1 MKKLNKTQTKKWTAL
16 LVRYENLGECLTD
29 RLVQMESAIDDAR
42 ATFQETVS
50 DEWGKLLAHLDE
62 DEDIDLSVIDEIEE
76 FVAEVHGKLED
87 VHDNKSEK
95 WQESEQGQALEEA
108 KDEWEE
114 LSGVA
119 LWEGFSD
126 EPDLDDPEVP
136 ELSEALPTDYDTL
149 ADLPVDWSE

>member
-1 MKKLNKTQTKKWTAL
+1 
-16 LVRYENLGECLTD
+16 
-29 RLVQMESAIDDAR
+29 MESAIDDAR